1 MGNWFLL
8 ALRTKMSIQATWA
21 ILRMCAFTTNDD
33 PWLWHQ
39 KLGHENMKLI
49 KNLST
54 KDHVRGIPKINYQKD
69 HICDAC
75 EIGK

>member
-1 MGNWFLL
+1 
-8 ALRTKMSIQATWA
+8 MSIQATWA